1 MIKKTTEIDA
11 ILLNL
16 NKAIDAHYQWL
27 VSMFHS
33 VVARDASKPEITDNH
48 SYGLCQFGRWID
60 HLGPLDN
67 DELPYVRLMD
77 SAHQHMHN
85 CGRELML
92 AIVENHWQDAHFDAF
107 QEGLLSFTAA
117 LTDYKIHTMT
127 HKGDTP
133 MTITPATHAI
143 SINPA
148 TGEQLSVLP
157 WAGVDDIE
165 NALQLAAAGFRDW
178 RETNID
184 YRAEKL
190 RDIGKAL
197 RARSEEMAQMITREM
212 GKPINQARAEVA
224 KSANLC
230 DWYAEHGPAML
241 KAEPTLVENQQA
253 VIEYRPLGTILAI
266 MPWNFPLWQVMR
278 GAVPIILAGNGYL
291 LKHAPNVM
299 GCAQLVAQV
308 FKDAGIPQG
317 VYGWLN
323 ADNDGVS
330 QMIKDSRIAA
340 VTVTGSVRAGAA
352 IGAQAGAALKKC
364 VLELGG
370 SDPFIVLNDADLEL
384 AVKAA
389 VAGRYQNTG
398 QVCAAA
404 KRFIIEEGIASAF
417 TERFVAAA
425 AALKMGDPRDE
436 DNALGPMARF
446 DLRDE
451 LHHQV
456 EKTLAQGARLLLGGE
471 KMAGAGNYYPPTVL
485 ANVTPEM
492 TAFREEMFGPVAAIT
507 IAKDAEHAL
516 ELANDSEFGLSATI
530 FTTDETQARQ
540 MAARL
545 ECGGVFING
554 YCASDARVAF
564 GGVKKSGFGRELS
577 HFGLHEFCNIQ
588 TVWKDR
594 V

>member
-1 MIKKTTEIDA
+1 
-11 ILLNL
+11 
-16 NKAIDAHYQWL
+16 
-27 VSMFHS
+27 
-33 VVARDASKPEITDNH
+33 
-48 SYGLCQFGRWID
+48 
-60 HLGPLDN
+60 
-67 DELPYVRLMD
+67 
-77 SAHQHMHN
+77 
-85 CGRELML
+85 
-92 AIVENHWQDAHFDAF
+92 
-107 QEGLLSFTAA
+107 
-117 LTDYKIHTMT
+117 
-127 HKGDTP
+127 

-157 WAGVDDIE
+157 WAGANDIE

-190 RDIGKAL
+190 RGIGKAL
-197 RARSEEMAQMITREM
+197 RARSEEMVQMITREM

-299 GCAQLVAQV
+299 GCAQLIAQV

-340 VTVTGSVRAGAA
+340 VTVTGSVHAGAA
-352 IGAQAGAALKKC
+352 IGAQAGAALKKY

-436 DNALGPMARF
+436 ENALGPMARF

-456 EKTLAQGARLLLGGE
+456 EKTL
-471 KMAGAGNYYPPTVL
+471 
-485 ANVTPEM
+485 

-507 IAKDAEHAL
+507 VAKDAEHAL

-594 V
+594 I